1 MAVGHSTF
9 LHTSL
14 LEDDQDGRRGPQL
27 PALSILRPGIVLL
40 AVAATL
46 IALAAIVQYLGNHSG
61 GGSLR
66 GYYYADAT
74 IEALA
79 YGCVTAG
86 FFVSWIL
93 CSRSRA
99 TRDFSFSFMLVFLGA
114 ACVTTQWICTL
125 IVYVLDFSTPSG
137 ASVATTAALV
147 KHLVDAAAL
156 LQLAGWSIV
165 AGAILLSFRV
175 LVGRSKRSAAL
186 SGSPL
191 GAGHVPS

>member
-1 MAVGHSTF
+1 MF
-9 LHTSL
+9 LHKSL
-14 LEDDQDGRRGPQL
+14 LEDDEDGRHGPDL

-61 GGSLR
+61 GSLR

-93 CSRSRA
+93 CARSRA
-99 TRDFSFSFMLVFLGA
+99 TRDFSFCFMLVFLGA

-137 ASVATTAALV
+137 ASIATTAALV

-175 LVGRSKRSAAL
+175 LVGRSKRSSVT
-186 SGSPL
+186 SGWPV
-191 GAGHVPS
+191 GADHAPS